1 MRAEHYQKGMFR
13 APLPI
18 VHILSDEARR
28 RELAEFLRSR
38 RERLKPGELGLPAR
52 SRRRTPGLRREEV
65 AELAGI
71 GTAWYTWLE
80 QARDIRP
87 SEGALRSIAR
97 ALKLDEVERRYFF
110 DLALARAP
118 RVFRDEPVPDALQAV
133 LEAISTPAFLKG
145 RRWDLL
151 GYNRIADQVLDL
163 ARLPDRNLLR
173 NMFTPASRR
182 LFPNWPYYA
191 RQHVAMFRADSVGL
205 LSDPWVRQLV
215 DEMNVRSGEFRE
227 WWSEHA
233 VAEMKSGHKTIQH
246 PYAGLLSFDFATL
259 ELGDRPSLRLI
270 VYLPTDEETRV
281 GMATLQAHRSA
292 LRPSIWAE
300 PGTANT

>member
-1 MRAEHYQKGMFR
+1 MFR
-13 APLPI
+13 APTPI
-18 VHILSDEARR
+18 VHIVSDEARR

-38 RERLKPGELGLPAR
+38 RQRLKPGDFGLPAR

-87 SEGALRSIAR
+87 SDGALRSIAR
-97 ALKLDEVERRYFF
+97 ALKLDDIERKYFY
-110 DLALARAP
+110 DLALERAP
-118 RVFRDEPVPDALQAV
+118 HVLRDEPVPETLQAV
-133 LEAISTPAFLKG
+133 LEAFSGPAFLKG

-151 GYNRIADQVLDL
+151 GYNRVADQVLDL
-163 ARLPDRNLLR
+163 SRIPDRNLLR
-173 NMFTPASRR
+173 NMFNPASRR
-182 LFPNWPYYA
+182 LFPNWRCYA
-191 RQHVAMFRADSVGL
+191 RQHVAMFRADCAGL
-205 LSDPWVRQLV
+205 LSDPWVHQLV
-215 DEMNVRSGEFRE
+215 DEMNSTSPEFRE

-246 PYAGLLSFDFATL
+246 PYAGVLSFDFTTL
-259 ELGDRPSLRLI
+259 ELGDRPGLRLI

-281 GMATLQAHRSA
+281 AMAKLPTHASA
-292 LRPSIWAE
+292 NLPSIWAQ
-300 PGTANT
+300 PGTADT